1 MPKILRIINRLN
13 LGGPTYNVAY
23 LTKFLE
29 PTYQTLLV
37 AGQKDPT
44 EESSEFILN
53 ELGITPRYIKHMKR
67 EIAPLDDLKGYL
79 EIKNIIREFKPDIVH
94 THAAKAGTL
103 GRLAAA
109 ACKVPVIVH
118 TFHGHVFHSYFS
130 PLKTQLFINIER
142 YLANKSTAIIAIS
155 EKQKNDLVN
164 VFKIAPESKTH
175 IVKLG
180 FDLNKFNSNKT
191 FKRELF
197 RKQYKIKND
206 EIIVTI
212 VGRLVPIKNHIFLI
226 KAIDLIKDKLP
237 DKVKFFI
244 VGDGELRNELLNEC
258 SKRAIPYSW
267 FPETQEP
274 QLVTF
279 ISWQKEIDVVNAG
292 SDLIVLCSHN
302 EGTPVSLIEAQASGK
317 PVISANVGG
326 VADIVSHKTGLLYQ
340 PNNIED
346 FCEKLL
352 KLLVD
357 NNYREALAANGWNEM
372 KQTFSYNRLINE
384 MDNLYKKLLNA

>member
-1 MPKILRIINRLN
+1 VPKILRIINRLN

-29 PTYQTLLV
+29 PSYQTLLV

-103 GRLAAA
+103 GRLAAS

-191 FKRELF
+191 FKRDLF
-197 RKQYKIKND
+197 RKKYKIKND

-292 SDLIVLCSHN
+292 SDLILLCSHN

-340 PNNIED
+340 PNNMED

-357 NNYREALAANGWNEM
+357 NNYRETLAANGWNEM

-384 MDNLYKKLLNA
+384 MDKLYKKLLNA

>member
-1 MPKILRIINRLN
+1 
-13 LGGPTYNVAY
+13 
-23 LTKFLE
+23 
-29 PTYQTLLV
+29 
-37 AGQKDPT
+37 
-44 EESSEFILN
+44 
-53 ELGITPRYIKHMKR
+53 
-67 EIAPLDDLKGYL
+67 
-79 EIKNIIREFKPDIVH
+79 
-94 THAAKAGTL
+94 
-103 GRLAAA
+103 
-109 ACKVPVIVH
+109 
-118 TFHGHVFHSYFS
+118 
-130 PLKTQLFINIER
+130 LFINIER